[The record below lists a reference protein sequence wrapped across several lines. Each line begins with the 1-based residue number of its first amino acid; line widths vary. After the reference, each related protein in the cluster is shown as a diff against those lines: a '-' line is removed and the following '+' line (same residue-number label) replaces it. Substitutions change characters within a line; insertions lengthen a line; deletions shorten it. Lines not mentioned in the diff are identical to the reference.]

1 MHQKTLFKDRPSIDE
16 RFAEFVAANEWFVAE
31 CILRAR
37 EHKAAGNKRWSMKAI
52 FELTRHK
59 FRNTS
64 GRYGLNNSY
73 TSLMARL
80 VIERAPDLKGFFE
93 LR

>member
-1 MHQKTLFKDRPSIDE
+1 MHQQTLFTDRPSIED
-16 RFAEFVAANEWFVAE
+16 RFAEFVSDNPWFVVE
-31 CILRAR
+31 CIRMAR

-52 FELTRHK
+52 FELLRHK
-59 FRNTS
+59 FRRTG

-80 VIERAPDLKGFFE
+80 LIERAPDLKGFFE